1 MKTNALQTA
10 GHIVTTTSTHLAST
24 KGMRILAI
32 SAVVCSLLTACS
44 HTQSPQAQ
52 GETNA
57 EAAKRITQENII
69 VDGHIDVPY
78 RVEKSWVDVTK
89 ATSGGDFD
97 YPRAV
102 AGGLDAPFM
111 SIYVPAS
118 LDNSDASTALAHD
131 LIDSVEAI
139 VGRAPDKFA
148 LAYSVADVEENFSKG
163 RISLPMGM
171 ENGSPVQG
179 SLDTLKAF
187 YERGIRYITLA
198 HSLSNHISDS
208 SYDLRRQW
216 KGLSPF
222 GKDMVREMNKLGI
235 MVDISH
241 VSDAAFYQTL
251 EISSA
256 PVIASHS
263 SLRQFTPGFER
274 NMSDDMIVKLAE
286 NGGVIMINFGSGF
299 VNPMARTWRDKLG
312 EQRQALI
319 DEFGEDS
326 QQVSDFN
333 IKYAKQNPYPFADT
347 DMVLD
352 HIDYVRDLVGI
363 DYIGIGSDY
372 DGVGDSLPTGLK
384 DVSTFPNLVEGLLE
398 RGYSEADIK
407 KILNENLLR
416 VWRKVEETAA
426 KS

>member
-1 MKTNALQTA
+1 MKILHFSLIACALAAVSACSSTSSSSLQNE
-10 GHIVTTTSTHLAST
+10 TTSAKAT
-24 KGMRILAI
+24 RI
-32 SAVVCSLLTACS
+32 V
-44 HTQSPQAQ
+44 QQ
-52 GETNA
+52 
-57 EAAKRITQENII
+57 NII

-78 RVEKSWVDVTK
+78 RVESGWVDVSQATK
-89 ATSGGDFD
+89 DGDFD

-118 LDNSDASTALAHD
+118 LDNSKESTVLANR

-148 LAYSVADVEENFSKG
+148 LAYSVADVERNFAENK
-163 RISLPMGM
+163 ISLPMGM

-179 SLDTLKAF
+179 DLDTLKHF

-198 HSLSNHISDS
+198 HSQSNHISDS

-216 KGLSPF
+216 NGLSPF
-222 GKDMVREMNKLGI
+222 GVSMVEEMNKLGI

-241 VSDAAFYQTL
+241 VSDAAFYQVM
-251 EISSA
+251 EVSKA
-256 PVIASHS
+256 PAIASHS
-263 SLRQFTPGFER
+263 SLRRFTPGFER
-274 NMSDDMIVKLAE
+274 NMDDAMIKKLAE

-299 VNPMARTWRDKLG
+299 VSPAARLWRDNMGK
-312 EQRQALI
+312 QRQALI
-319 DEFGEDS
+319 ETFGAES
-326 QQVSDFN
+326 EQVAQFN
-333 IKYAKQNPYPFADT
+333 KDYMANNPYPFASLET
-347 DMVLD
+347 VLD
-352 HIDYVRDLVGI
+352 HIDHVRDLVGI

-398 RGYSEADIK
+398 RGYSEDEIK
-407 KILNENLLR
+407 QILNGNLLR
-416 VWRKVEETAA
+416 VWRQVEEVAQQ
-426 KS
+426 S